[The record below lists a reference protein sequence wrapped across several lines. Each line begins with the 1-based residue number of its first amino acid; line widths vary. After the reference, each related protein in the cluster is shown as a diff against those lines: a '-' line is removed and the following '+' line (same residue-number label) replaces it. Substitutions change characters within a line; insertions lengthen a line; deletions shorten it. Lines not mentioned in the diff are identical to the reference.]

1 MQELEKITRKRKLR
15 SNRPL
20 WSNTRHIKVV
30 AQSRISAD
38 KVDVLIVGAGIG
50 GALMALAL
58 AKRNMKILVV
68 DRRSPVQGSTLAST
82 AMIQHEIDVPLHKL
96 ATMIGQDRAR
106 RAWQRSARAVETLI
120 TLVDNLGIDCGFER
134 KKSLYLSGNAYGGRA
149 LRLETDARQTAG
161 VSARFLKSA
170 CLRDEF
176 GLNRTAAIESDI
188 SAAANPAQLTAGL
201 WHKAQADGVSL
212 VADTEITDVRSVEG
226 WNAVA
231 TSKGEIIQA
240 KHIVFCTG
248 YEFLDAV
255 AHQGHRMVSTWAL
268 ATKPH
273 HPRPDWLKNYV
284 LWEASDPYLYFRSTR
299 DGRLI
304 VGGEDE
310 ESATAFADPIK
321 FRSKS
326 QILRAKL
333 SALLEI
339 PIGEPDYLWAAP
351 FGITSD
357 GLPLIGSVPGLEN
370 VYAVMGYGGN
380 GITYSQIAAEIVS
393 SEILGHRDPDGEL
406 FAFR

>member
-1 MQELEKITRKRKLR
+1 LEKITRKRKLR

-30 AQSRISAD
+30 AQSRISVD

-50 GALMALAL
+50 GALMALSL
-58 AKRNMKILVV
+58 AKRDMKILVV
-68 DRRSPVQGSTLAST
+68 DRRWPVQGSTLAST
-82 AMIQHEIDVPLHKL
+82 AMIQHEIDVPLHQL
-96 ATMIGQDRAR
+96 TTMIGQDKAR

-120 TLVDNLGIDCGFER
+120 TLIDSLGIDCGFEQ
-134 KKSLYLSGNAYGGRA
+134 KKSLYLSGNAYGARA
-149 LRLETDARQTAG
+149 LRLEIDARQAAG
-161 VSARFLKSA
+161 ISARFLKSA
-170 CLRDEF
+170 CLREEF
-176 GLNRTAAIESDI
+176 GLNRTAAIGSDI

-201 WHKAQADGVSL
+201 WRKAQRDGVSL
-212 VADTEITDVRSVEG
+212 IGDTEITDVRSVEG
-226 WNAVA
+226 WNAAA
-231 TSKGEIIQA
+231 TSTGEIILA
-240 KHIVFCTG
+240 KHAVFCTG
-248 YEFLDAV
+248 YEFLDVV

-284 LWEASDPYLYFRSTR
+284 LWEASDPYLYFRSTK

-321 FRSKS
+321 LRAKS

-393 SEILGHRDPDGEL
+393 SEILGYRDPDSEL